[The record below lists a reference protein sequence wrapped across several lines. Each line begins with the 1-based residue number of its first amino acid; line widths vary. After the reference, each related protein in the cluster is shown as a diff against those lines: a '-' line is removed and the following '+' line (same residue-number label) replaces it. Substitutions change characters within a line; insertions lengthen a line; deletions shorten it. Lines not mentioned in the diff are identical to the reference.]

1 MKVEKSV
8 LDEFMKK
15 FNQMPH
21 RCPVCGC
28 EKFGVNDAEIQ
39 MLSLNRQGNNIIM
52 NGKIDHLPTI
62 TTYCMHCGHV
72 DQFAIPVFTNSPVK

>member
-1 MKVEKSV
+1 MKLEKSV

-28 EKFGVNDAEIQ
+28 EKFGVSDFETQIFK
-39 MLSLNRQGNNIIM
+39 S
-52 NGKIDHLPTI
+52 
-62 TTYCMHCGHV
+62 
-72 DQFAIPVFTNSPVK
+72 